1 MKNLMKK
8 ANEKMT
14 MAVVAAR
21 TVLADKRGESSV
33 SQAIQI
39 LVAVVIGALL
49 LAGLYTLF
57 SNVIL
62 PTLTDRIRQMF
73 NYQG

>member
-8 ANEKMT
+8 VNEKMT
-14 MAVVAAR
+14 MVVVAAKIL
-21 TVLADKRGESSV
+21 LADKRGESSV
-33 SQAIQI
+33 GQAIQI
-39 LVAVVIGALL
+39 MVTVVIGALL

-62 PTLTDRIRQMF
+62 PTLSDRVREMF
-73 NYQG
+73 DYHG